1 MTLDELFNNTL
12 VLSLE
17 HRLDRRIKVQEE
29 IRKLPIK
36 YNFYFGINGHEA
48 NNDTSLLPGE
58 NGIKLSH
65 INILT
70 HAINQNWESVFIF
83 EDDVVFSDNIMNTLE
98 KNLHNIN
105 CDLFYLGGHH
115 RGQLHHI
122 QNEIYQTF
130 DTYTTHAMWIKKTLF
145 QEAIDTFN
153 IYKNQQLDNCYAI
166 LQKKHKTFTI
176 YPNVAWQSNDY
187 SDIQNKFINYDWL
200 K

>member
-1 MTLDELFNNTL
+1 MTFDELFQNTL

-17 HRLDRRIKVQEE
+17 HRLDRRIKVAEE
-29 IRKLPIK
+29 LKKLPIE
-36 YNFYFGINGHEA
+36 YNFFTAINGHEIFD
-48 NNDTSLLPGE
+48 NSFLLPGE

-65 INILT
+65 VNILQ
-70 HAINQNWESVFIF
+70 HALNHNWDSVFIF
-83 EDDVVFSDNIMNTLE
+83 EDDVILHEQIYAVLLE
-98 KNLHNIN
+98 NIN
-105 CDLFYLGGHH
+105 FVDSDLFYLGGHH
-115 RGQLHHI
+115 RSILNKI
-122 QNEIYQTF
+122 QNHVFQTH

-166 LQKKHKTFTI
+166 LQKKYQAFTV

-187 SDIQNKFINYDWL
+187 SDIQNNFINYDWL